1 MENLQSL
8 IESFTESTPAVKMA
22 NGSDYPEYKVVNRT
36 LPYFTPE
43 EKENLDGYYSDI
55 ETEEE
60 DKLYNG
66 LVFESTIDQT
76 TNAKS
81 WMERINL
88 LQIRLSQTEDP
99 DEIDEI
105 KQRLVAMG
113 WNPEVKYNIE
123 NSIKAANRF
132 INLVLLKHR
141 MVIEDVSNWKI
152 TDADIINESK
162 LPDLFRPIYLV
173 FIKGESKFSDLITA
187 VTNGEF
193 SHAAISLDES
203 MEHLYSYN
211 VADGT
216 VGPFGGFSRE
226 TIKNYP
232 QNNRFAVYSV
242 VLDKPSYKII
252 KEKIDYVINNA
263 DKTKYAFKNIF
274 TFPMKVIGSTNKFEP
289 EMICSQF
296 VDSLLKLANVD
307 LAPDIPASKIS
318 PQKLYEVIKNSDH
331 GFKVFDGFTKDY
343 NSTKARSIMSKVV
356 MKKILNK
363 NEACIIEARSIPV
376 EINHDGDVLLSN
388 PFPNFDEEY
397 YASHKLLMQYE
408 KSGNLEG
415 MKYELCRLFYMN
427 YILESKLY
435 HNKILSNKE
444 KNIKTR
450 ARILNDFNKYLK
462 YVLSK
467 DKNFNFAQYY
477 EKSPFYAHTYKITK
491 PTVLAVG
498 DLVKYVASIIA

>member
-22 NGSDYPEYKVVNRT
+22 NGTDYPEYKVVNRFT
-36 LPYFTPE
+36 PYFTPE
-43 EKENLDGYYSDI
+43 EKDNLDGYYSDI

-60 DKLYNG
+60 DKLYDG
-66 LVFESTIDQT
+66 LVYESNIDQT
-76 TNAKS
+76 TTAKP
-81 WMERINL
+81 WMVKVKL
-88 LQIRLSQTEDP
+88 LQMKLTQTEDP
-99 DEIDEI
+99 EEIEEI
-105 KQRLVAMG
+105 KERLLALG
-113 WNPEVKYNIE
+113 WNPEIEYNLE

-132 INLVLLKHR
+132 TKLILPKNR
-141 MVIEDVSNWKI
+141 MIIEDVSNWEV

-162 LPDLFRPIYLV
+162 LPDLFRPVYLV
-173 FIKGESKFSDLITA
+173 FTKGDSKFSDLITT
-187 VTNGEF
+187 VTGGEF

-211 VADGT
+211 VSDGT
-216 VGPFGGFSRE
+216 VGLLGGFSRE
-226 TIKNYP
+226 SIKRYS

-242 VLDKPSYKII
+242 VLDKLSYNII
-252 KEKIDYVINNA
+252 KEKIDYMINNA
-263 DKTKYAFKNIF
+263 DKTKYAFKNILV
-274 TFPMKVIGSTNKFEP
+274 FPLKSIGSTNRFEA

-296 VDSLLKLANVD
+296 VDSLLKLVNVD

-318 PQKLYEVIKNSDH
+318 PQKLYEVIKNSNH
-331 GFKVFDGFTKDY
+331 GFMVFDGTAKDY
-343 NSTKARSIMSKVV
+343 NAVKARNIMSKVI
-356 MKKILNK
+356 MKKIIPK
-363 NEACIIEARSIPV
+363 HEGCIIEARSIPIEV
-376 EINHDGDVLLSN
+376 SHNGDVLLSN

-408 KSGNLEG
+408 KSGNIEA

-427 YILESKLY
+427 YILESRLY

-467 DKNFNFAQYY
+467 DKSFNFAEYY
-477 EKSPFYAHTYKITK
+477 ESSPFYAHTYKITK

-498 DLVKYVASIIA
+498 DLTKYIASIIV